1 MAPGRN
7 RAPVGAHRLDMG
19 GGSFHIPAMR
29 LVHFFILSGA
39 LLAVSVRADEKFP
52 LLKAGDD
59 TYTNVTVTGVSA
71 TDIYFI
77 YDQGTANAKLKDL
90 DPALQQHFGY
100 DPAKAGAVEKKQAAD
115 QVQYHRQLLRQ
126 PPPEDMPRTIGTDAS
141 NGGKKIWAKSFLNQ
155 KFPGLAVEKWLTAAP
170 DIRGKFVL
178 VDFWAT
184 WCGPCRKA
192 IPELNSF
199 QKKFADKLVV
209 IGLSDES
216 EAAVRRMTDP
226 QIEYT
231 IAVDSNAVTKNMI
244 GVTGIPHVM
253 IMDPQ
258 GYVRWEGFPFLEGH
272 ELTESVV
279 ADIIARYSAK

>member
-1 MAPGRN
+1 
-7 RAPVGAHRLDMG
+7 
-19 GGSFHIPAMR
+19 MR
-29 LVHFFILSGA
+29 LVFLLVLGLA
-39 LLAVSVRADEKFP
+39 VLAVSARADEKFP
-52 LLKAGDD
+52 LLKAGND

-77 YDQGTANAKLKDL
+77 YDQGMANAKLKDL
-90 DPALQQHFGY
+90 EPALQKHFGY
-100 DPAKAGAVEKKQAAD
+100 DPAKAGAVQKKQAAD
-115 QVQYHRQLLRQ
+115 QVQYHQQLLRQ
-126 PPPEDMPRTIGTDAS
+126 PAPEDMTRKPDSAAADA
-141 NGGKKIWAKSFLNQ
+141 GKKIWAKSFLNK
-155 KFPGLAVEKWLTAAP
+155 KFPGLAVGKWLTAAP
-170 DIRGKFVL
+170 DIRGKFVM

-192 IPELNSF
+192 IPELNAF

-226 QIEYT
+226 RIEYT
-231 IAVDSNAVTKNMI
+231 IAIDSNAVTKNTI

-253 IMDPQ
+253 LMDPQ

-279 ADIIARYSAK
+279 AGIIARYSAK

>member
-1 MAPGRN
+1 MAFTFVFG
-7 RAPVGAHRLDMG
+7 
-19 GGSFHIPAMR
+19 
-29 LVHFFILSGA
+29 LVV
-39 LLAVSVRADEKFP
+39 LAVSARADEKFP
-52 LLKAGDD
+52 LLKAGGT

-71 TDIYFI
+71 TDIYFT
-77 YDQGTANAKLKDL
+77 YDQGMANAKLKDL
-90 DPALQQHFGY
+90 DPALQKHFSY

-115 QVQYHRQLLRQ
+115 QAQYHQQLLRQ
-126 PPPEDMPRTIGTDAS
+126 PPPEDMSRTAGSDAS

-155 KFPGLAVEKWLTAAP
+155 KFPGLAVEKWLTAPP
-170 DIRGKFVL
+170 DLRGKFVL

-184 WCGPCRKA
+184 WCPPCRKA
-192 IPELNSF
+192 IPELNAF

-216 EAAVRRMTDP
+216 EAAVRRLTDP
-226 QIEYT
+226 KIEYT
-231 IAVDSNAVTKNMI
+231 IAIDSNAVTKNMI

-272 ELTESVV
+272 ELTEQVV
-279 ADIIARYSAK
+279 AGIIDRYSAK